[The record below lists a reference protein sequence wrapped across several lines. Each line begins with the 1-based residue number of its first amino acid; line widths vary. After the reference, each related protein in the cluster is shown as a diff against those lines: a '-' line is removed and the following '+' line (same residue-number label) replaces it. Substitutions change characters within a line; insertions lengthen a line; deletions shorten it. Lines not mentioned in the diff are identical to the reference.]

1 MENFKQIIYRDSD
14 TALMILPLNDEI
26 QIIPRFVNELT
37 EEQKYYFDELKN
49 FCLTKVTALDYVIY
63 TLDVNRLDI
72 QDTNNDVVCLVVSE
86 LDDKDKE
93 IVQKIGAICIE
104 LLNT

>member
-37 EEQKYYFDELKN
+37 EEQKISFDDLKN
-49 FCLTKVTALDYVIY
+49 FCLTKVSSLDYVVY

-72 QDTNNDVVCLVVSE
+72 QATDNSVVCLMVSE
-86 LDDKDKE
+86 LDTKDKE
-93 IVQKIGAICIE
+93 IVQKVGLICTE